1 MKDKGVALSILASQA
16 LLVNLTP
23 EQEDHVMKL
32 IAEIGTIFNEQ
43 IEKLAS

>member
-23 EQEDHVMKL
+23 EQEDHVMKSSVN
-32 IAEIGTIFNEQ
+32 TQKRPYMNT
-43 IEKLAS
+43 